1 MSKVYQAAVLE
12 FVGMAFFVYAAG
24 MLSYFD
30 LNVPSTVKCGNYSS
44 PFKNAVTLSGI
55 VGLFVY
61 AGTGIAKVTLNP
73 CATLVLILTKHISI
87 GQGLLNILANFAG
100 SGLAGLV
107 LYLVLENIY
116 GIDSKDEFLQFFNQ
130 VWDWRDRA
138 GFYFTNQSWI
148 CTESIAAFLT
158 LVITLYGI
166 FNFQKEPATKS
177 VLAATA
183 VFLPMVSIYPLTGAG
198 LHPAHYFG
206 LALVN
211 GVLFNLPLRVY
222 WLASGIGILFALPL
236 TWYLFL
242 GREFKGMLGIATSD
256 AQVVSPEEQSI
267 DE

>member
-12 FVGMAFFVYAAG
+12 FVGMAFFVYASG
-24 MLSYFD
+24 MLSFFD
-30 LNVPSTVKCGNYSS
+30 LTVPSTVRCGNFNS
-44 PFKNAVTLSGI
+44 PFKNAVTLAGI

-87 GQGLLNILANFAG
+87 GQGLLNILANFGG
-100 SGLAGLV
+100 SAFAGLV

-116 GIDSKDEFLQFFNQ
+116 GINSKEEFLLFFNQ
-130 VWDWRDRA
+130 VWDWKTKA
-138 GFYFTNQSWI
+138 GFFFTNESWI

-166 FNFQKEPATKS
+166 YNFQAEPATKS

-211 GVLFNLPLRVY
+211 GVFLNLSMRVY

-256 AQVVSPEEQSI
+256 AQVVSPEQESTH
-267 DE
+267 E